1 MVHYTKQHG
10 KRHKANINVLSKSLI
25 NELKAYRHVFAEL
38 NGVKKNIYNDINQ
51 YIKFINSDLITEL
64 SMNSRS
70 RLQVWVVDA
79 QSDSDKRA
87 FESHC
92 LMFVNAS
99 SSDISVLR
107 SQSGSELVSII
118 EPGQRFS
125 INPSHIHQI
134 LNNHRA
140 EPVYLLGVDN
150 GWDMSMW
157 AKMLNN

>member
-1 MVHYTKQHG
+1 MAHYTKQHG
-10 KRHKANINVLSKSLI
+10 KRHKANINLLSKSLI
-25 NELKAYRHVFAEL
+25 NELKAHRHVFAEL

-51 YIKFINSDLITEL
+51 LIKFINADLIKEL

-92 LMFVNAS
+92 IMFVNAS

-107 SQSGSELVSII
+107 SQSGSELVSVI

-125 INPSHIHQI
+125 INTNHIHQI
-134 LNNHRA
+134 INNHRQ
-140 EPVYLLGVDN
+140 EPVWLLGVDN
-150 GWDMSMW
+150 GWDMSQW
-157 AKMLNN
+157 AKMLN

>member
-1 MVHYTKQHG
+1 MAHYTKQHG
-10 KRHKANINVLSKSLI
+10 KRHKANINLLSKSLI
-25 NELKAYRHVFAEL
+25 NELKAHRHVFAEL

-51 YIKFINSDLITEL
+51 LIKFINADLIKEL

-92 LMFVNAS
+92 IMFVNAS

-107 SQSGSELVSII
+107 SQSGSE
-118 EPGQRFS
+118 
-125 INPSHIHQI
+125 
-134 LNNHRA
+134 
-140 EPVYLLGVDN
+140 
-150 GWDMSMW
+150 
-157 AKMLNN
+157 

>member
-1 MVHYTKQHG
+1 MAHYTKQHG
-10 KRHKANINVLSKSLI
+10 KRHKANINLLSKSLI
-25 NELKAYRHVFAEL
+25 TELKAHRHVFAEL

-51 YIKFINSDLITEL
+51 LIKFINADLIKEL

-79 QSDSDKRA
+79 HSDSDKRA

-92 LMFVNAS
+92 IMFVNAS

-107 SQSGSELVSII
+107 SQSGSELVSLI

-125 INPSHIHQI
+125 INPNHIHQI
-134 LNNHRA
+134 INNHRE
-140 EPVYLLGVDN
+140 EPVWLLGVDN
-150 GWDMSMW
+150 GWDMSQW
-157 AKMLNN
+157 AKMLN